1 MNILQAMT
9 GLYPARAG
17 AQKIQQKGA
26 SKVALFAVFC
36 QHLPITGCRCNRCR
50 GSNLSFCESRIIYE
64 RLIVEMA
71 FNKYKQELKTSFRRQ
86 LCQSLEL

>member
-50 GSNLSFCESRIIYE
+50 GSNLSF
-64 RLIVEMA
+64 
-71 FNKYKQELKTSFRRQ
+71 
-86 LCQSLEL
+86 